1 MFCYKCGNKIE
12 DNTKFCPACGAR
24 QEAVSYTDKPSEV
37 PAVKPAEPAKAS
49 KPKNR
54 KKLYT
59 GIIAGA
65 CVIVV
70 VAAAIACIH
79 FIWPLEDE
87 NTPQEEQL
95 LQNSEQDS
103 ATGVNDGGNAISDGL
118 KVQGETGGKVQ
129 ENGEKT
135 SPENNGTENE
145 NAPEEPE
152 SQTAPAVET
161 MSPIRQQV
169 EEEIVR
175 IEIES
180 DAIKQELSSA
190 MTQADM
196 NKYSGE
202 LYKLWDDYINVLWG
216 YLGDYMSEADF
227 SALTDEQLDW
237 IYEKE
242 AAVEEAGNEVKGG
255 TMEPLVRNSV
265 AAEWTEQRVYELIEY
280 LP

>member
-12 DNTKFCPACGAR
+12 DNTKFCPDCGAR

-37 PAVKPAEPAKAS
+37 PAAKPAEPAKAS

-169 EEEIVR
+169 EEEIAR

-242 AAVEEAGNEVKGG
+242 AAVEEACNEVKGG

>member
-65 CVIVV
+65 RVIVV

-95 LQNSEQDS
+95 LQN
-103 ATGVNDGGNAISDGL
+103 DGYQTKLAAALAASWFQWLDGE
-118 KVQGETGGKVQ
+118 VVGMNEGEGIG
-129 ENGEKT
+129 
-135 SPENNGTENE
+135 
-145 NAPEEPE
+145 
-152 SQTAPAVET
+152 
-161 MSPIRQQV
+161 
-169 EEEIVR
+169 
-175 IEIES
+175 
-180 DAIKQELSSA
+180 
-190 MTQADM
+190 
-196 NKYSGE
+196 
-202 LYKLWDDYINVLWG
+202 
-216 YLGDYMSEADF
+216 
-227 SALTDEQLDW
+227 
-237 IYEKE
+237 
-242 AAVEEAGNEVKGG
+242 
-255 TMEPLVRNSV
+255 
-265 AAEWTEQRVYELIEY
+265 
-280 LP
+280 